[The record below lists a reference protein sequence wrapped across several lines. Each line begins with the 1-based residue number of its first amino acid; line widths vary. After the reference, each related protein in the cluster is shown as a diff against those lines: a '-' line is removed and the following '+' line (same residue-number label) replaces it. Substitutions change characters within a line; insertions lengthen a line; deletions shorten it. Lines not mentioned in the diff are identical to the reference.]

1 MEWLV
6 VILNFIGQQVLNVPA
21 YLIGIITALGLIALR
36 RNAGQV
42 IGGGLKAAVG
52 FLILG
57 AGATVVVGSLKPLGE
72 LILAVTGAQGV
83 IPTNEVITAMAQE
96 QFGAQSA
103 YVLTLGFIFMLVLAR
118 FTPLK
123 YVFLT
128 GHHMVFMATMITVVL
143 SVGFGQDSVWLVVL
157 IGAILLASSWSSCRR
172 SSTRGPRRSPATTRL
187 PLAISDPWVTSLP
200 ELPEQQ

>member
-72 LILAVTGAQGV
+72 LILAVTGARALSP
-83 IPTNEVITAMAQE
+83 PT
-96 QFGAQSA
+96 
-103 YVLTLGFIFMLVLAR
+103 
-118 FTPLK
+118 
-123 YVFLT
+123 
-128 GHHMVFMATMITVVL
+128 
-143 SVGFGQDSVWLVVL
+143 
-157 IGAILLASSWSSCRR
+157 R
-172 SSTRGPRRSPATTRL
+172 SSPPWPRNSSGRKAP
-187 PLAISDPWVTSLP
+187 TS
-200 ELPEQQ
+200 